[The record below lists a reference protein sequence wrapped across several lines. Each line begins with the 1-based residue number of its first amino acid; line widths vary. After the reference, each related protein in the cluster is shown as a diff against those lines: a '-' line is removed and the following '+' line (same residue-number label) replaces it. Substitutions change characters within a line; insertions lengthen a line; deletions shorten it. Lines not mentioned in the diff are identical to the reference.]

1 MKIIKG
7 NIFTSPCQTK
17 VNTVNCVGVMG
28 AGIALE
34 FKLRYPEMFTKYAEL
49 CEKQQLDI
57 GKLWLYKSEANWTLN
72 FPTKKHWKYP
82 SKLDYL
88 KRGLEK
94 FMQSYQQREIE
105 SIAFPVLGA
114 AKGGLAE
121 DQVLSLMQD
130 YLKDCKIPVEIY
142 QYDPTVSDDLFIQFR
157 QRILES
163 SDAEIMKQSGLRKQA
178 LNKLAVALD
187 DNKVCTISQLS
198 TIPGIGAVTL
208 EKAFSLMSMPETSQQ
223 LSLFDSAE
231 SIS

>member
-7 NIFTSPCQTK
+7 NIFTSTCQTK

-82 SKLDYL
+82 SKLDYI

-121 DQVLSLMQD
+121 DHVLSLMQD
-130 YLKDCKIPVEIY
+130 YLKDCMIPVEIY
-142 QYDPTVSDDLFIQFR
+142 QYDPTASDDLFIQFR

-163 SDAEIMKQSGLRKQA
+163 SDAEIMQQSGLRKQA
-178 LNKLAVALD
+178 LNKLAVALG
-187 DNKVCTISQLS
+187 DNKVCTISQLA

-208 EKAFSLMSMPETSQQ
+208 EKAFALMRMPETSQQ
-223 LSLFDSAE
+223 QSLFDLAE
-231 SIS
+231 